1 MTLRSM
7 NEMWREIQI
16 WIESFNTLHDIVRVY
31 IEGLISNNYLFMF
44 ELWSSAQQLSVDNL
58 IEFMGVSIGKP

>member
-7 NEMWREIQI
+7 NEMWREIRI
-16 WIESFNTLHDIVRVY
+16 WIESFNTLHDIARVY

-44 ELWSSAQQLSVDNL
+44 ESWSSARQLSVDNL